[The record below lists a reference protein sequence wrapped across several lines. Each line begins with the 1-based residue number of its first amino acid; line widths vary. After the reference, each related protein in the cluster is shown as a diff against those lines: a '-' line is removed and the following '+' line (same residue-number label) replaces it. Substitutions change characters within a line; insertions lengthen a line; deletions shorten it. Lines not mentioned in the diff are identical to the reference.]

1 MIVKWRSVERHEII
15 SSKIAIGEKEENAVI
30 SQNLIG
36 VVEGTDPI

>member
-1 MIVKWRSVERHEII
+1 MIVKWQIRSAMKII
-15 SSKIAIGEKEENAVI
+15 SSKIAIVKEENAVI